1 MNYEEFTNELISFSI
16 VALVVLL
23 LAYLT
28 KKKQDQYKD
37 QSFGM
42 EIENLAPF

>member
-16 VALVVLL
+16 VALVVLF

-37 QSFGM
+37 
-42 EIENLAPF
+42 